1 LGGFIADIVGDLVWD
16 GVVWGTG
23 AFILKMISPTRK
35 VDDTTAVVVGL
46 FAWLFVIAALIA
58 IGYWYFA

>member
-1 LGGFIADIVGDLVWD
+1 LGGFIADIFGGLILD
-16 GVVWGTG
+16 GIVWGTG
-23 AFILKMISPTRK
+23 ALVLKLLRPARK
-35 VDDTTAVVVGL
+35 IDDTEAVIVGL